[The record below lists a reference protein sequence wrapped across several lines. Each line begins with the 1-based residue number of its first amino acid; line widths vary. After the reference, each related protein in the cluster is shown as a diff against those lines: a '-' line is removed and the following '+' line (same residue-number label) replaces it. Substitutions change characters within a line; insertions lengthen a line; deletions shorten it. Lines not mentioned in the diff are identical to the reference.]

1 MFCNG
6 FGSFGGYGFGPS
18 GSIGYGWMF
27 AAMAFRLVIF
37 IGIVVLA
44 YKLFKRYTNKSEN
57 TLSILNERF
66 AKGEIS
72 EEEYIKRRTILSQ
85 KN

>member
-6 FGSFGGYGFGPS
+6 FGRFGGYGLGPS
-18 GSIGYGWMF
+18 GSIGFGWMF
-27 AAMAFRLVIF
+27 GAMVFRLVIF
-37 IGIVVLA
+37 IGIAVLA
-44 YKLFKRYTNKSEN
+44 YKLFKHYTNKSEN
-57 TLSILNERF
+57 TLNLLNERF

-72 EEEYIKRRTILSQ
+72 EDEYIRRKTILSQ